1 MAESIQ
7 IVAYTGGELRVLSGG
22 IDPGEAVLALPLSR
36 LVVKMVRVAEGE
48 DPVAVATPV
57 LAALSPFPDE
67 PLTVSCETVSETEK
81 GRVVLAAALPESA
94 ADDIADALD
103 AAKLNVTRVDALAL
117 GELRALWGQLGNG
130 GRRLVLLKGADCIS
144 LFVLDDDVP
153 SAVRAITSEG
163 DLRREVMLSLLEAED
178 FSGGK
183 PLSEI
188 VVSGD
193 VDVAGL
199 DAFAPVRRIEG
210 AGEEAVFAGIEARSA
225 DPAALDVLPDSW
237 REVLEETRFK
247 SKLKRF
253 LAIAGGIWALVM
265 LVLFGV
271 PVVFGLLTDHQRT
284 LSREH
289 SRQYKAVR
297 ETKEKVNL
305 VRKYS
310 DHSRGALEIMLAVSS
325 CLPLP
330 EDADTSCIEL
340 NSWNFKREDGVRFSG
355 EADSA
360 QLVYNFKRVQ
370 FQGRADRQRNLRA
383 GQPAGS
389 VRRKG
394 QPPALRHR
402 LPVRSRGGGAMNNMS
417 LREKAVLA
425 VIGTVLL
432 YGLAVV
438 LWFTSQESAWTKAAR
453 TYKSAR
459 DTYEKESRLIGER
472 QKWNDA
478 YEDEKSQMP
487 TFAFG
492 KEKGDVLELPIEV
505 RNWEGALVS
514 LVEFLHELENTSDGM
529 FDVGNINFKPSS
541 KKGYLRGSFTLTCAY
556 MRED

>member
-22 IDPGEAVLALPLSR
+22 IAPGEAVLALPLSR

-94 ADDIADALD
+94 SDDIADALD

-117 GELRALWGQLGNG
+117 GELRALWGAIQVGAA
-130 GRRLVLLKGADCIS
+130 RKLVLLKGVDCIS

-178 FSGGK
+178 FAGGK

-193 VDVAGL
+193 VDVVGL
-199 DAFAPVRRIEG
+199 EAFAPVRRIEG
-210 AGEEAVFAGIEARSA
+210 AGDEAVFAGMADRSA
-225 DPAALDVLPDSW
+225 ETGALDVLPDSW

-247 SKLKRF
+247 AKLKKF

-271 PVVFGLLTDHQRT
+271 PVVYGMLTDHQRT

-289 SRQYKAVR
+289 SRQFKAVR

-330 EDADTSCIEL
+330 EGADTSCIEL
-340 NSWNFKREDGVRFSG
+340 NSWNFKREDGVKFSG

-360 QLVYNFKRVQ
+360 QLVYNFKDALIDSGIFAQVNL
-370 FQGRADRQRNLRA
+370 QGPSAGKGNRQRFDIDCRFE
-383 GQPAGS
+383 
-389 VRRKG
+389 VEEE
-394 QPPALRHR
+394 
-402 LPVRSRGGGAMNNMS
+402 
-417 LREKAVLA
+417 EK
-425 VIGTVLL
+425 
-432 YGLAVV
+432 
-438 LWFTSQESAWTKAAR
+438 
-453 TYKSAR
+453 
-459 DTYEKESRLIGER
+459 
-472 QKWNDA
+472 
-478 YEDEKSQMP
+478 
-487 TFAFG
+487 
-492 KEKGDVLELPIEV
+492 
-505 RNWEGALVS
+505 
-514 LVEFLHELENTSDGM
+514 
-529 FDVGNINFKPSS
+529 
-541 KKGYLRGSFTLTCAY
+541 
-556 MRED
+556 

>member
-7 IVAYTGGELRVLSGG
+7 IVAYTGGELRALSEGVA
-22 IDPGEAVLALPLSR
+22 PGEAVLALPLSR

-103 AAKLNVTRVDALAL
+103 AAKVNVTRVDALAL
-117 GELRALWGQLGNG
+117 GELRALWGQLGDAASSRVSDGGDPSATRQDAASPNG
-130 GRRLVLLKGADCIS
+130 YGTRKLVLLKNVDCIS

-153 SAVRAITSEG
+153 SAVRAITSDG

-178 FSGGK
+178 FAGGK

-193 VDVAGL
+193 VDATGL
-199 DAFAPVRRIEG
+199 EAFAPVRRIEG

-247 SKLKRF
+247 AKLKKF

-289 SRQYKAVR
+289 SRQYKAVLA
-297 ETKEKVNL
+297 TKEKVNL

-310 DHSRGALEIMLAVSS
+310 DHSRGALEIMKAVSDT
-325 CLPLP
+325 LPMP
-330 EDADTSCIEL
+330 EDADSSCIEL
-340 NSWNFKREDGVRFSG
+340 NSWNFKREEGVRFSG
-355 EADSA
+355 EADTA
-360 QLVYNFKRVQ
+360 ALVYQFKDALIDSGIFAEVNL
-370 FQGRADRQRNLRA
+370 QGPSAGKGNRQR
-383 GQPAGS
+383 
-389 VRRKG
+389 
-394 QPPALRHR
+394 
-402 LPVRSRGGGAMNNMS
+402 
-417 LREKAVLA
+417 
-425 VIGTVLL
+425 
-432 YGLAVV
+432 
-438 LWFTSQESAWTKAAR
+438 
-453 TYKSAR
+453 
-459 DTYEKESRLIGER
+459 
-472 QKWNDA
+472 
-478 YEDEKSQMP
+478 
-487 TFAFG
+487 
-492 KEKGDVLELPIEV
+492 
-505 RNWEGALVS
+505 
-514 LVEFLHELENTSDGM
+514 
-529 FDVGNINFKPSS
+529 FDIDCRFQ
-541 KKGYLRGSFTLTCAY
+541 A
-556 MRED
+556 EEEE

>member
-7 IVAYTGGELRVLSGG
+7 IVAYTGGELRALSEE

-67 PLTVSCETVSETEK
+67 PLTVSCETVSETEN

-117 GELRALWGQLGNG
+117 GELRALWGQLGDAASSRVSDG
-130 GRRLVLLKGADCIS
+130 EGFSVTRQDAASPSGQGARKLVLLKGADCIS

-183 PLSEI
+183 PLSGI

-271 PVVFGLLTDHQRT
+271 PVVYGMLTDHQRT

-330 EDADTSCIEL
+330 EGAETSCIEL

-360 QLVYNFKRVQ
+360 QLVYNFKDALIDSGIFAQVNL
-370 FQGRADRQRNLRA
+370 QGPSAGKGNRQRFDIDCR
-383 GQPAGS
+383 
-389 VRRKG
+389 
-394 QPPALRHR
+394 
-402 LPVRSRGGGAMNNMS
+402 
-417 LREKAVLA
+417 
-425 VIGTVLL
+425 
-432 YGLAVV
+432 
-438 LWFTSQESAWTKAAR
+438 F
-453 TYKSAR
+453 
-459 DTYEKESRLIGER
+459 
-472 QKWNDA
+472 
-478 YEDEKSQMP
+478 
-487 TFAFG
+487 
-492 KEKGDVLELPIEV
+492 EV
-505 RNWEGALVS
+505 E
-514 LVEFLHELENTSDGM
+514 EEEQ
-529 FDVGNINFKPSS
+529 
-541 KKGYLRGSFTLTCAY
+541 
-556 MRED
+556 

>member
-7 IVAYTGGELRVLSGG
+7 IVAYTGGELRALSEGVA
-22 IDPGEAVLALPLSR
+22 PGEAVLALPLSR

-103 AAKLNVTRVDALAL
+103 AAKVNVTRVDALAL
-117 GELRALWGQLGNG
+117 GELRALWGQLGDAASSRVRDGDG
-130 GRRLVLLKGADCIS
+130 GALGDRALPASVGADHRAARKLVLLKNVDCIS

-153 SAVRAITSEG
+153 SAVRAITSDG

-178 FSGGK
+178 FAGGK

-193 VDVAGL
+193 VDATGL
-199 DAFAPVRRIEG
+199 EAFAPVRRIEG

-225 DPAALDVLPDSW
+225 DSAALDVLPDSW

-247 SKLKRF
+247 AKLKKF

-289 SRQYKAVR
+289 SRQYKAVLA
-297 ETKEKVNL
+297 TKEKVNL

-310 DHSRGALEIMLAVSS
+310 DHSRGALEIMKAVSDT
-325 CLPLP
+325 LPMP
-330 EDADTSCIEL
+330 EDADSSCIEL
-340 NSWNFKREDGVRFSG
+340 NSWNFKREEGVRFSG

-360 QLVYNFKRVQ
+360 QLVYNFKDALIDSGIFAEVNL
-370 FQGRADRQRNLRA
+370 QGPSAGKGNRQR
-383 GQPAGS
+383 
-389 VRRKG
+389 
-394 QPPALRHR
+394 
-402 LPVRSRGGGAMNNMS
+402 
-417 LREKAVLA
+417 
-425 VIGTVLL
+425 
-432 YGLAVV
+432 
-438 LWFTSQESAWTKAAR
+438 
-453 TYKSAR
+453 
-459 DTYEKESRLIGER
+459 
-472 QKWNDA
+472 
-478 YEDEKSQMP
+478 
-487 TFAFG
+487 
-492 KEKGDVLELPIEV
+492 
-505 RNWEGALVS
+505 
-514 LVEFLHELENTSDGM
+514 
-529 FDVGNINFKPSS
+529 FDIDCRFQ
-541 KKGYLRGSFTLTCAY
+541 A
-556 MRED
+556 EEEE

>member
-7 IVAYTGGELRVLSGG
+7 IVAYTGGELRALSEGVA
-22 IDPGEAVLALPLSR
+22 PGEAVLALPLSR

-103 AAKLNVTRVDALAL
+103 AAKVNVTRVDALAL
-117 GELRALWGQLGNG
+117 GELRALWGQLGDAASSRVRDGGDSSATRQDAASPNG
-130 GRRLVLLKGADCIS
+130 YGTRKLVLLKNVDCIS

-153 SAVRAITSEG
+153 SAVRAITSDG

-178 FSGGK
+178 FAGGK

-193 VDVAGL
+193 VDATGL
-199 DAFAPVRRIEG
+199 EAFAPVRRIEG

-247 SKLKRF
+247 AKLKKF
-253 LAIAGGIWALVM
+253 LAIAGGIGALVM

-289 SRQYKAVR
+289 SRQYKAVLA
-297 ETKEKVNL
+297 TKEKVNL

-310 DHSRGALEIMLAVSS
+310 YHSRGALEIMKAVSDT
-325 CLPLP
+325 LPMP
-330 EDADTSCIEL
+330 EDADSSCIEL
-340 NSWNFKREDGVRFSG
+340 TSWNFKREEGVRVSG
-355 EADSA
+355 EADTA
-360 QLVYNFKRVQ
+360 ALVYQFKDALIDSGIFAEVNL
-370 FQGRADRQRNLRA
+370 QGPSAGKGNRQR
-383 GQPAGS
+383 
-389 VRRKG
+389 
-394 QPPALRHR
+394 
-402 LPVRSRGGGAMNNMS
+402 
-417 LREKAVLA
+417 
-425 VIGTVLL
+425 
-432 YGLAVV
+432 
-438 LWFTSQESAWTKAAR
+438 
-453 TYKSAR
+453 
-459 DTYEKESRLIGER
+459 
-472 QKWNDA
+472 
-478 YEDEKSQMP
+478 
-487 TFAFG
+487 
-492 KEKGDVLELPIEV
+492 
-505 RNWEGALVS
+505 
-514 LVEFLHELENTSDGM
+514 
-529 FDVGNINFKPSS
+529 FDIDCRFQ
-541 KKGYLRGSFTLTCAY
+541 A
-556 MRED
+556 EEEE

>member
-7 IVAYTGGELRVLSGG
+7 IVAYTGGELRALSGE
-22 IDPGEAVLALPLSR
+22 IAPGEAVLALPLSR

-103 AAKLNVTRVDALAL
+103 AAKVNVTRVDALAL
-117 GELRALWGQLGNG
+117 GELRALWGQLGDAASSRARDGDGFSGQGN
-130 GRRLVLLKGADCIS
+130 RKLVLLKGTDCIS
-144 LFVLDDDVP
+144 LFVLDGDVP

-163 DLRREVMLSLLEAED
+163 DLRREVMLSLLESED
-178 FSGGK
+178 FAGGK
-183 PLSEI
+183 GLSEI

-193 VDVAGL
+193 VDAAGL
-199 DAFAPVRRIEG
+199 EAFAPVRRVDG
-210 AGEEAVFAGIEARSA
+210 AGEEAVLAGIEARSA
-225 DPAALDVLPDSW
+225 DASSLDVLPESW
-237 REVLEETRFK
+237 RDVLDETRFK
-247 SKLKRF
+247 AKLRKF

-271 PVVFGLLTDHQRT
+271 PVVYGMLTDHQRT

-330 EDADTSCIEL
+330 EGSDTSCIEL

-355 EADSA
+355 EADTA
-360 QLVYNFKRVQ
+360 ALVYQFKDALIDSGIFAQVNL
-370 FQGRADRQRNLRA
+370 QGPSAGKGNRQRFDIDCRF
-383 GQPAGS
+383 
-389 VRRKG
+389 
-394 QPPALRHR
+394 
-402 LPVRSRGGGAMNNMS
+402 
-417 LREKAVLA
+417 E
-425 VIGTVLL
+425 
-432 YGLAVV
+432 
-438 LWFTSQESAWTKAAR
+438 
-453 TYKSAR
+453 
-459 DTYEKESRLIGER
+459 GEEEE
-472 QKWNDA
+472 Q
-478 YEDEKSQMP
+478 
-487 TFAFG
+487 
-492 KEKGDVLELPIEV
+492 
-505 RNWEGALVS
+505 
-514 LVEFLHELENTSDGM
+514 
-529 FDVGNINFKPSS
+529 
-541 KKGYLRGSFTLTCAY
+541 
-556 MRED
+556 

>member
-117 GELRALWGQLGNG
+117 GELRALWGAIQVGAA
-130 GRRLVLLKGADCIS
+130 RKLVLLKGVDCIS

-178 FSGGK
+178 FAGGK

-199 DAFAPVRRIEG
+199 EAFAPVRRIEG
-210 AGEEAVFAGIEARSA
+210 AGEEAVFAGMADRSA
-225 DPAALDVLPDSW
+225 ETGALDVLPDSW

-247 SKLKRF
+247 AKLKKF

-271 PVVFGLLTDHQRT
+271 PVVYGMLTDHQRT

-330 EDADTSCIEL
+330 EGAETSCIEL

-360 QLVYNFKRVQ
+360 QLVYNFKDALIDSGIFAQVNL
-370 FQGRADRQRNLRA
+370 QGPSAGKGNRQR
-383 GQPAGS
+383 
-389 VRRKG
+389 
-394 QPPALRHR
+394 
-402 LPVRSRGGGAMNNMS
+402 
-417 LREKAVLA
+417 
-425 VIGTVLL
+425 
-432 YGLAVV
+432 
-438 LWFTSQESAWTKAAR
+438 
-453 TYKSAR
+453 
-459 DTYEKESRLIGER
+459 
-472 QKWNDA
+472 
-478 YEDEKSQMP
+478 
-487 TFAFG
+487 
-492 KEKGDVLELPIEV
+492 
-505 RNWEGALVS
+505 
-514 LVEFLHELENTSDGM
+514 
-529 FDVGNINFKPSS
+529 FDIDCRFE
-541 KKGYLRGSFTLTCAY
+541 A
-556 MRED
+556 EEEEQ

>member
-7 IVAYTGGELRVLSGG
+7 VVAFEGGELRPLGPEIV
-22 IDPGEAVLALPLSR
+22 PGEAVLALPLSR
-36 LVVKMVRVAEGE
+36 LVVRMVRVAAED
-48 DPVAVATPV
+48 DPVKTASES
-57 LAALSPFPDE
+57 LAAVSPFPDE
-67 PLTVSCETVSETEK
+67 PLTVSCETVRETEE
-81 GRVVLAAALPESA
+81 GRTVLAAALPEGA

-103 AAKLNVTRVDALAL
+103 AAKINVTKVDVLAL
-117 GELRALWGQLGNG
+117 GELRGLWPQLSG
-130 GRRLVLLKGADCIS
+130 GSAGVRRLVLLKGADCIS

-247 SKLKRF
+247 AKLKRF

-271 PVVFGLLTDHQRT
+271 PVVYGMLTDHQRT

-297 ETKEKVNL
+297 ETKEKVSL

-330 EDADTSCIEL
+330 EGAETSCIEL

-360 QLVYNFKRVQ
+360 QLVYNFKDALIDSGIFAQVNL
-370 FQGRADRQRNLRA
+370 QGPSAGKGNRQR
-383 GQPAGS
+383 
-389 VRRKG
+389 
-394 QPPALRHR
+394 
-402 LPVRSRGGGAMNNMS
+402 
-417 LREKAVLA
+417 
-425 VIGTVLL
+425 
-432 YGLAVV
+432 
-438 LWFTSQESAWTKAAR
+438 
-453 TYKSAR
+453 
-459 DTYEKESRLIGER
+459 
-472 QKWNDA
+472 
-478 YEDEKSQMP
+478 
-487 TFAFG
+487 
-492 KEKGDVLELPIEV
+492 
-505 RNWEGALVS
+505 
-514 LVEFLHELENTSDGM
+514 
-529 FDVGNINFKPSS
+529 FDIDCRFE
-541 KKGYLRGSFTLTCAY
+541 A
-556 MRED
+556 EEEEQ

>member
-117 GELRALWGQLGNG
+117 GELRALWGQLGDAASIRVNG
-130 GRRLVLLKGADCIS
+130 GEGFSVTRQDAASPSGHGTRKLVLLKGADCIS

-163 DLRREVMLSLLEAED
+163 DLRREVMLSLLDAED
-178 FSGGK
+178 FAGGK

-199 DAFAPVRRIEG
+199 EVFAPVRRIEG
-210 AGEEAVFAGIEARSA
+210 AGEEAVFAGMAERSA
-225 DPAALDVLPDSW
+225 ETDALDVLPDSW

-247 SKLKRF
+247 AKLKKF

-271 PVVFGLLTDHQRT
+271 PVVYGMLTDHQRT

-330 EDADTSCIEL
+330 EGAETSCIEL

-360 QLVYNFKRVQ
+360 QLVYNFKDALIDSGIFAQVNL
-370 FQGRADRQRNLRA
+370 QGPSAGKGNRQR
-383 GQPAGS
+383 
-389 VRRKG
+389 
-394 QPPALRHR
+394 
-402 LPVRSRGGGAMNNMS
+402 
-417 LREKAVLA
+417 
-425 VIGTVLL
+425 
-432 YGLAVV
+432 
-438 LWFTSQESAWTKAAR
+438 
-453 TYKSAR
+453 
-459 DTYEKESRLIGER
+459 
-472 QKWNDA
+472 
-478 YEDEKSQMP
+478 
-487 TFAFG
+487 
-492 KEKGDVLELPIEV
+492 
-505 RNWEGALVS
+505 
-514 LVEFLHELENTSDGM
+514 
-529 FDVGNINFKPSS
+529 FDIDCRFE
-541 KKGYLRGSFTLTCAY
+541 A
-556 MRED
+556 EEEEQ

>member
-1 MAESIQ
+1 
-7 IVAYTGGELRVLSGG
+7 
-22 IDPGEAVLALPLSR
+22 
-36 LVVKMVRVAEGE
+36 
-48 DPVAVATPV
+48 
-57 LAALSPFPDE
+57 
-67 PLTVSCETVSETEK
+67 
-81 GRVVLAAALPESA
+81 
-94 ADDIADALD
+94 
-103 AAKLNVTRVDALAL
+103 
-117 GELRALWGQLGNG
+117 
-130 GRRLVLLKGADCIS
+130 
-144 LFVLDDDVP
+144 
-153 SAVRAITSEG
+153 
-163 DLRREVMLSLLEAED
+163 MLSLLEAED

-225 DPAALDVLPDSW
+225 DPASLDVLPDSW

-247 SKLKRF
+247 AKLKRF

-271 PVVFGLLTDHQRT
+271 PVVYGMLTDHQRT

-330 EDADTSCIEL
+330 EGAETSCIEL

-360 QLVYNFKRVQ
+360 QLVYNFKDALIDSGIFAQVNL
-370 FQGRADRQRNLRA
+370 QGPSAGKGNRQRFD
-383 GQPAGS
+383 
-389 VRRKG
+389 
-394 QPPALRHR
+394 
-402 LPVRSRGGGAMNNMS
+402 
-417 LREKAVLA
+417 
-425 VIGTVLL
+425 IDCGTVLL

-492 KEKGDVLELPIEV
+492 KTTDTTWLQKMDELAEKHHIFISQRQGGAEVEKGDVLELPIEV

>member
-117 GELRALWGQLGNG
+117 GELRALWGQLGDAASIRVNG
-130 GRRLVLLKGADCIS
+130 GEGFSVTRQDAASPSGQGARKLVLLKGADCIS

-330 EDADTSCIEL
+330 EGAETSCIEL

-360 QLVYNFKRVQ
+360 QLVYNFKDALIDSGIFAQVNL
-370 FQGRADRQRNLRA
+370 QGPSAGKGNRQRFDIDCR
-383 GQPAGS
+383 
-389 VRRKG
+389 
-394 QPPALRHR
+394 
-402 LPVRSRGGGAMNNMS
+402 
-417 LREKAVLA
+417 
-425 VIGTVLL
+425 
-432 YGLAVV
+432 
-438 LWFTSQESAWTKAAR
+438 F
-453 TYKSAR
+453 
-459 DTYEKESRLIGER
+459 
-472 QKWNDA
+472 
-478 YEDEKSQMP
+478 
-487 TFAFG
+487 
-492 KEKGDVLELPIEV
+492 EV
-505 RNWEGALVS
+505 E
-514 LVEFLHELENTSDGM
+514 EEEQ
-529 FDVGNINFKPSS
+529 
-541 KKGYLRGSFTLTCAY
+541 
-556 MRED
+556 

>member
-7 IVAYTGGELRVLSGG
+7 VVAFEGGELRPLGPEIV
-22 IDPGEAVLALPLSR
+22 PGEAVLALPLSR
-36 LVVKMVRVAEGE
+36 LVVRMVRVAAED
-48 DPVAVATPV
+48 DPVKTASES
-57 LAALSPFPDE
+57 LAAVSPFPDE
-67 PLTVSCETVSETEK
+67 PLTVSCETVRETEE
-81 GRVVLAAALPESA
+81 GRTVLAAALPEGA

-103 AAKLNVTRVDALAL
+103 AAKINVTKVDVLAL
-117 GELRALWGQLGNG
+117 GELRGLWPQLSG
-130 GRRLVLLKGADCIS
+130 GSAGVRRLVLLKGADCIS

-225 DPAALDVLPDSW
+225 DPASLDVLPDSW

-247 SKLKRF
+247 AKLKRF

-330 EDADTSCIEL
+330 EGAETSCIEL

-360 QLVYNFKRVQ
+360 QLVYNFKDALIDSGIFAQVNL
-370 FQGRADRQRNLRA
+370 QGPSAGKGNRQR
-383 GQPAGS
+383 
-389 VRRKG
+389 
-394 QPPALRHR
+394 
-402 LPVRSRGGGAMNNMS
+402 
-417 LREKAVLA
+417 
-425 VIGTVLL
+425 
-432 YGLAVV
+432 
-438 LWFTSQESAWTKAAR
+438 
-453 TYKSAR
+453 
-459 DTYEKESRLIGER
+459 
-472 QKWNDA
+472 
-478 YEDEKSQMP
+478 
-487 TFAFG
+487 
-492 KEKGDVLELPIEV
+492 
-505 RNWEGALVS
+505 
-514 LVEFLHELENTSDGM
+514 
-529 FDVGNINFKPSS
+529 FDIDCRFE
-541 KKGYLRGSFTLTCAY
+541 A
-556 MRED
+556 EEEEQ

>member
-7 IVAYTGGELRVLSGG
+7 VVAFEGGELRPLGPEIV
-22 IDPGEAVLALPLSR
+22 PGEAVLALPLSR
-36 LVVKMVRVAEGE
+36 LVVKMVRVAAED
-48 DPVAVATPV
+48 DPVKTASES
-57 LAALSPFPDE
+57 LAAVSPFPDE
-67 PLTVSCETVSETEK
+67 PLTVSCETVRETEE
-81 GRVVLAAALPESA
+81 GRTVLAAALPEGA

-103 AAKLNVTRVDALAL
+103 AAKINVTKVDVLAL
-117 GELRALWGQLGNG
+117 GELRGLWPQLSG
-130 GRRLVLLKGADCIS
+130 GSAGVRRLVLLKGADCIS

-247 SKLKRF
+247 AKLKRF

-330 EDADTSCIEL
+330 EGAETSCIEL

-360 QLVYNFKRVQ
+360 QLVYNFKDALIDSGIFAQVNL
-370 FQGRADRQRNLRA
+370 QGPSAGKGNRQR
-383 GQPAGS
+383 
-389 VRRKG
+389 
-394 QPPALRHR
+394 
-402 LPVRSRGGGAMNNMS
+402 
-417 LREKAVLA
+417 
-425 VIGTVLL
+425 
-432 YGLAVV
+432 
-438 LWFTSQESAWTKAAR
+438 
-453 TYKSAR
+453 
-459 DTYEKESRLIGER
+459 
-472 QKWNDA
+472 
-478 YEDEKSQMP
+478 
-487 TFAFG
+487 
-492 KEKGDVLELPIEV
+492 
-505 RNWEGALVS
+505 
-514 LVEFLHELENTSDGM
+514 
-529 FDVGNINFKPSS
+529 FDIDCRFE
-541 KKGYLRGSFTLTCAY
+541 A
-556 MRED
+556 EEEEQ

>member
-7 IVAYTGGELRVLSGG
+7 IVAYTGGELRALSEGVA
-22 IDPGEAVLALPLSR
+22 PGEAVLALPLSR

-103 AAKLNVTRVDALAL
+103 AAKVNVTRVDALAL
-117 GELRALWGQLGNG
+117 GELRALWGQLGDAASSRVRDCDDSSATRQDAASPNG
-130 GRRLVLLKGADCIS
+130 YGTRKLVLLKNVDCIS

-153 SAVRAITSEG
+153 SAVRAITSAG

-178 FSGGK
+178 FAGGK

-193 VDVAGL
+193 VDATGL
-199 DAFAPVRRIEG
+199 EAFAPVRRIEG

-247 SKLKRF
+247 AKLKKF

-289 SRQYKAVR
+289 SRQYKAVLA
-297 ETKEKVNL
+297 TKEKVNL

-310 DHSRGALEIMLAVSS
+310 DHSRGALEIMKAVSDT
-325 CLPLP
+325 LPMP
-330 EDADTSCIEL
+330 EDADSSCIEL
-340 NSWNFKREDGVRFSG
+340 NSWNFKREEGVRFSG
-355 EADSA
+355 EADTA
-360 QLVYNFKRVQ
+360 ALVYQFKDALIDSGIFAEVNL
-370 FQGRADRQRNLRA
+370 QGPSAGKGNRQR
-383 GQPAGS
+383 
-389 VRRKG
+389 
-394 QPPALRHR
+394 
-402 LPVRSRGGGAMNNMS
+402 
-417 LREKAVLA
+417 
-425 VIGTVLL
+425 
-432 YGLAVV
+432 
-438 LWFTSQESAWTKAAR
+438 
-453 TYKSAR
+453 
-459 DTYEKESRLIGER
+459 
-472 QKWNDA
+472 
-478 YEDEKSQMP
+478 
-487 TFAFG
+487 
-492 KEKGDVLELPIEV
+492 
-505 RNWEGALVS
+505 
-514 LVEFLHELENTSDGM
+514 
-529 FDVGNINFKPSS
+529 FDIDCRFQ
-541 KKGYLRGSFTLTCAY
+541 A
-556 MRED
+556 EEEE

>member
-7 IVAYTGGELRVLSGG
+7 IVAYTGGELRALSGG

-94 ADDIADALD
+94 SDDIADALD

-117 GELRALWGQLGNG
+117 GELRALWGAIQVGAA
-130 GRRLVLLKGADCIS
+130 RKLVLLKGVDCIS

-178 FSGGK
+178 FAGGK
-183 PLSEI
+183 PLAEI

-193 VDVAGL
+193 VDVVGL
-199 DAFAPVRRIEG
+199 EAFAPVRRIEG
-210 AGEEAVFAGIEARSA
+210 AGEEAVFAGMADRSA
-225 DPAALDVLPDSW
+225 ETGALDVLPDSW

-247 SKLKRF
+247 AKLKKF

-271 PVVFGLLTDHQRT
+271 PVVYGMLTDHQRT

-330 EDADTSCIEL
+330 EGAETSCIEL

-360 QLVYNFKRVQ
+360 QLVYNFKDALIDSGIFAQVNL
-370 FQGRADRQRNLRA
+370 QGPSAGKGNRQRFDIDCR
-383 GQPAGS
+383 
-389 VRRKG
+389 
-394 QPPALRHR
+394 
-402 LPVRSRGGGAMNNMS
+402 
-417 LREKAVLA
+417 
-425 VIGTVLL
+425 
-432 YGLAVV
+432 
-438 LWFTSQESAWTKAAR
+438 F
-453 TYKSAR
+453 
-459 DTYEKESRLIGER
+459 
-472 QKWNDA
+472 
-478 YEDEKSQMP
+478 
-487 TFAFG
+487 
-492 KEKGDVLELPIEV
+492 EV
-505 RNWEGALVS
+505 E
-514 LVEFLHELENTSDGM
+514 EEEQ
-529 FDVGNINFKPSS
+529 
-541 KKGYLRGSFTLTCAY
+541 
-556 MRED
+556 

>member
-94 ADDIADALD
+94 SDDIADALD

-117 GELRALWGQLGNG
+117 GELRALWGQLGDAASIRVSDG
-130 GRRLVLLKGADCIS
+130 EGFSVTRQDAASPSGQGARKLVLLKGADCIS

-225 DPAALDVLPDSW
+225 DPASLDVLPDSW

-247 SKLKRF
+247 AKLKRF

-271 PVVFGLLTDHQRT
+271 PVVYGMLTDHQRT

-330 EDADTSCIEL
+330 EGAETSCIEL

-360 QLVYNFKRVQ
+360 QLVYNFKDALIDSGIFAQVNL
-370 FQGRADRQRNLRA
+370 QGPSAGKGNRQR
-383 GQPAGS
+383 
-389 VRRKG
+389 
-394 QPPALRHR
+394 
-402 LPVRSRGGGAMNNMS
+402 
-417 LREKAVLA
+417 
-425 VIGTVLL
+425 
-432 YGLAVV
+432 
-438 LWFTSQESAWTKAAR
+438 
-453 TYKSAR
+453 
-459 DTYEKESRLIGER
+459 
-472 QKWNDA
+472 
-478 YEDEKSQMP
+478 
-487 TFAFG
+487 
-492 KEKGDVLELPIEV
+492 
-505 RNWEGALVS
+505 
-514 LVEFLHELENTSDGM
+514 
-529 FDVGNINFKPSS
+529 FDIDCRFE
-541 KKGYLRGSFTLTCAY
+541 A
-556 MRED
+556 EEEEQ

>member
-7 IVAYTGGELRVLSGG
+7 IVAYTGGELRALSEGVA
-22 IDPGEAVLALPLSR
+22 PGEAVLALPLSR

-103 AAKLNVTRVDALAL
+103 AAKVNVTRVDALAL
-117 GELRALWGQLGNG
+117 GELRALWGQLGDAASSRVRDGGDSSATRQDAASPNG
-130 GRRLVLLKGADCIS
+130 YGTRKLVLLKNVDCIS

-153 SAVRAITSEG
+153 SAVRAITSDG

-178 FSGGK
+178 FAGGK

-193 VDVAGL
+193 VDATGL
-199 DAFAPVRRIEG
+199 EAFAPVRRIEG

-247 SKLKRF
+247 AKLKKF

-289 SRQYKAVR
+289 SRQYKAVLA
-297 ETKEKVNL
+297 TKEKVNL

-310 DHSRGALEIMLAVSS
+310 DHSRGALEIMKAVSDT
-325 CLPLP
+325 LPMP
-330 EDADTSCIEL
+330 EDADSSCIEL
-340 NSWNFKREDGVRFSG
+340 NSWNFKREEGVRFSG
-355 EADSA
+355 EADTA
-360 QLVYNFKRVQ
+360 ALVYQFKDALIDSGIFAEVNL
-370 FQGRADRQRNLRA
+370 QGPSAGKGNRQR
-383 GQPAGS
+383 
-389 VRRKG
+389 
-394 QPPALRHR
+394 
-402 LPVRSRGGGAMNNMS
+402 
-417 LREKAVLA
+417 
-425 VIGTVLL
+425 
-432 YGLAVV
+432 
-438 LWFTSQESAWTKAAR
+438 
-453 TYKSAR
+453 
-459 DTYEKESRLIGER
+459 
-472 QKWNDA
+472 
-478 YEDEKSQMP
+478 
-487 TFAFG
+487 
-492 KEKGDVLELPIEV
+492 
-505 RNWEGALVS
+505 
-514 LVEFLHELENTSDGM
+514 
-529 FDVGNINFKPSS
+529 FDIDCRFQ
-541 KKGYLRGSFTLTCAY
+541 A
-556 MRED
+556 EEEE